1 MYFHSFK
8 EFLYGLLKIFKE
20 KRFFYSVKYLWW
32 IVLDRIRGV
41 DFVKNEGYEKI
52 GTSQERSSVYQAT
65 RDNTYLYKIMKG
77 IPIKDTDAILD
88 LGCGKGYM
96 LKIFSKYAFFKVG
109 GVELSERLCEI
120 ANKNIRKEKLG
131 KCIVYHADAAEFLE
145 YDEYT
150 HIYMFNP
157 FPAIVME
164 KVMENIKKSILRVPR
179 NMTIIYKGAFCHD
192 IIVGNG
198 VFELTDIVEGKTL
211 SYYVYKSIL

>member
-8 EFLYGLLKIFKE
+8 EFLYELLKIFKE

-109 GVELSERLCEI
+109 GLNYLKDYVKLQIKILERKNL
-120 ANKNIRKEKLG
+120 AN
-131 KCIVYHADAAEFLE
+131 V
-145 YDEYT
+145 
-150 HIYMFNP
+150 
-157 FPAIVME
+157 
-164 KVMENIKKSILRVPR
+164 
-179 NMTIIYKGAFCHD
+179 
-192 IIVGNG
+192 
-198 VFELTDIVEGKTL
+198 
-211 SYYVYKSIL
+211 